1 MFFLFLKQWHSLFRA
16 TLESEKL
23 ETPSDNGEIV
33 MGSTVVFSSFLGG
46 IGGAVGASFLDSGVE
61 GR

>member
-1 MFFLFLKQWHSLFRA
+1 MAFFFRA